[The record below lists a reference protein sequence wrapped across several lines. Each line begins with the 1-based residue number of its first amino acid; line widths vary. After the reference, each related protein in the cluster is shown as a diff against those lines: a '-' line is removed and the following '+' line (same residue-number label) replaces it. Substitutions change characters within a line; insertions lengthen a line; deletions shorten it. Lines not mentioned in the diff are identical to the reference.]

1 MALAAAVDSPA
12 AVAAASA
19 VAVVPV
25 RICLSAAFHLRFW
38 LVWCEGRRC
47 SLRLKAGCLL
57 GSARLRAGCLRGS
70 AADND
75 DCAADG
81 NGGQIAHR
89 AFRAAEAVLLLD
101 RASAVQLPLAGSG
114 LVIMGIYDCSF

>member
-1 MALAAAVDSPA
+1 MAFRLW
-12 AVAAASA
+12 
-19 VAVVPV
+19 
-25 RICLSAAFHLRFW
+25 FW
-38 LVWCEGRRC
+38 LVWCEGR
-47 SLRLKAGCLL
+47 LLFAAIEGGMHAGN
-57 GSARLRAGCLRGS
+57 ARLRSGCLRGS
-70 AADND
+70 VADND

-114 LVIMGIYDCSF
+114 LVIMGTYDCSF

>member
-1 MALAAAVDSPA
+1 MDSPA
-12 AVAAASA
+12 AVAAALA
-19 VAVVPV
+19 AAVVHARV
-25 RICLSAAFHLRFW
+25 CLLVAFRLWFW
-38 LVWCEGRRC
+38 LVWCEGR
-47 SLRLKAGCLL
+47 LLFAAIEGGMHAGN
-57 GSARLRAGCLRGS
+57 ARLRSGCLRGS
-70 AADND
+70 VADND